1 MSEAV
6 PVDVTAYLNRIGQ
19 SRPVTAD
26 DAALRELSWA
36 HQTAVPFENLGI
48 HLGERISLDPG
59 DLFDKVVGRRRGG
72 FCYELNGLFA
82 LLLEDLGYAVERVA
96 CRVHRGEGG
105 FGPLFDHLALIVDG
119 RWVADVGFGRH
130 SSYPLRLDVPG
141 EQRDPGGRFEVIPA
155 DDGDVDIYRDGEPQ
169 YRIERRP
176 RPLADFEPACW
187 WQQTWP
193 GSHFREKPVC
203 SRLDAGGRITLSD
216 RTLIRDGVAVSLGS
230 DAEILAAYKTYFGIE
245 LDRLPAPPES

>member
-1 MSEAV
+1 M
-6 PVDVTAYLNRIGQ
+6 DVTAYLDRIGLP
-19 SRPVTAD
+19 RPIAAD

-36 HQTAVPFENLGI
+36 HQTAVPFENLSI

-59 DLFDKVVGRRRGG
+59 DLFGKVVRRRRGG

-82 LLLEDLGYAVERVA
+82 LLLEELGYPVERVA
-96 CRVHRGEGG
+96 SRVHRGDGG

-119 RWVADVGFGRH
+119 RWVVDVGFGRH

-141 EQRDPGGRFEVIPA
+141 DQLDPGGRFRVIA
-155 DDGDVDIYRDGEPQ
+155 SGDGDLDICRDGEPQ

-176 RPLADFEPACW
+176 RTLADFEPTCW

-193 GSHFREKPVC
+193 QSHFRTKPVC
-203 SRLDAGGRITLSD
+203 SRLTDGGRITLSG
-216 RTLIRDGVAVSLGS
+216 RTLLRDGVETALES
-230 DAEILAAYKTYFGIE
+230 DVEVLAAYKTHFGIE
-245 LDRLPAPPES
+245 LDRVPAPPES